1 MPRGKLSEAQRVY
14 ILAQANA
21 NVLTREISK
30 TLSCTQRAVQKII
43 ARWKSTTYYTRNDR
57 IGRLPILTSRDYCQ
71 LLIIVKRDPTI
82 EYSTLRTAAGLDGDK
97 TTPPVSFRT
106 IARALASTNYSKYRA
121 ARRPKINANTA
132 KFRYNWA
139 LQ

>member
-1 MPRGKLSEAQRVY
+1 MPRGELSEAQRVY
-14 ILAQANA
+14 ILAQADA
-21 NVLTREISK
+21 NVSTREISK

-43 ARWKSTTYYTRNDR
+43 ARWKLTTYHTRNDR
-57 IGRLPILTSRDYCQ
+57 IGRLPILTSRDHRW

-97 TTPPVSFRT
+97 TTLLVLFRT

-121 ARRPKINANTA
+121 A
-132 KFRYNWA
+132 
-139 LQ
+139 